1 MNSIYRSLLTALL
14 FLPLSFFSSP
24 SAAQDEVQLLHSGLL
39 LGYTG
44 GIEDQALALSPTAF
58 GQFNPGYADL
68 KFHVRVGML
77 TFKNDILDA
86 DFSEMHSIG
95 LDATK
100 NISDYLSARVS
111 IDYGFDS
118 DISVVP
124 FKVTAL
130 IHPPAGTL
138 AGGTDAG
145 GSNDFFSV
153 NPYVGIGLEVDLV
166 SQDNLPDWGY
176 GYHLLAGVEFI
187 YSSFSIGLELSSN
200 AIDLH
205 GGGEIDNV
213 AILLNIGIP
222 F

>member
-1 MNSIYRSLLTALL
+1 MKLASK
-14 FLPLSFFSSP
+14 FL
-24 SAAQDEVQLLHSGLL
+24 SAAFAVLLLSLPTAPSHAQEEARLVYGGLL
-39 LGYTG
+39 LGYSG
-44 GIEDQALALSPTAF
+44 GIEDKALALSPTAF

-77 TFKNDILDA
+77 TFKNDTLDA
-86 DFSEMHSIG
+86 AFSEMHSIG

-205 GGGEIDNV
+205 EGGEIDNTS
-213 AILLNIGIP
+213 ILLNVAIP

>member
-1 MNSIYRSLLTALL
+1 MINVSK
-14 FLPLSFFSSP
+14 FL
-24 SAAQDEVQLLHSGLL
+24 SAAFAVLLLSLPTAPSHAQEEARLVYGGLL
-39 LGYTG
+39 LGYGG
-44 GIEDQALALSPTAF
+44 GIEDKTLALTPTAL

-68 KFHVRVGML
+68 KFHVRVGMM
-77 TFKNDILDA
+77 TFKDDNLDA
-86 DFSEMHSIG
+86 AFPEMHSIG

-111 IDYGFDS
+111 VDYGFDS

-138 AGGTDAG
+138 AGGTDAS

-176 GYHLLAGVEFI
+176 GYHLLAGVEFV
-187 YSSFSIGLELSSN
+187 YSSFSIGVELSSN

-205 GGGEIDNV
+205 GGGEIDNTS
-213 AILLNIGIP
+213 ILLNVAIP